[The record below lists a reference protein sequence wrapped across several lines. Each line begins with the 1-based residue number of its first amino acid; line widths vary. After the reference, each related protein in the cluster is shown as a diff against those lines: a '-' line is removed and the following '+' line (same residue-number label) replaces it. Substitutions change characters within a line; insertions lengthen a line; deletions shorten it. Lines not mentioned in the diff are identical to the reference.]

1 MKSTEQ
7 TAVIGE
13 MSPAAVEEL
22 LELATSA
29 PIKILSPPKSGLS
42 MMHVLDAYDSEFL
55 LGEVLVTRAE
65 VELDGLRG
73 FGMVTGDSL
82 DRALARACAEVLLQ
96 GKDQLLKTR
105 AQRLLERE
113 QKNLEAKRQQDK
125 QLIASTK
132 VNFDLLAG
140 S

>member
-1 MKSTEQ
+1 MNNTEQ

-13 MSPAAVEEL
+13 MPPAVVEEL

-29 PIKILSPPKSGLS
+29 PIKILNPPKSGLS
-42 MMHVLDAYDSEFL
+42 MMPVLDAYDSEFL

-73 FGMVTGDSL
+73 FGMITGDSP

-96 GKDQLLKTR
+96 GKDQLMKTR
-105 AQRLLERE
+105 VQKLLARE
-113 QKNLEAKRQQDK
+113 QQALDKKRQQDK